1 MSLNDPNAVKLSMT
15 LSGGETST
23 LQIFEFDTAGGT
35 LGRAPECTV
44 VLHDTQRAISRVQA
58 RIEWRD
64 GAFILIDAGSNPTLL
79 NERIL
84 DGSREAQLHEGDR
97 LRIGP
102 YSLDVSIEQDS
113 RDVTMM
119 TRPDVPAP
127 SASLQERP
135 DWDVQAAAPLIPDD
149 WNAPHEVSQ
158 EIRADIPFKPDPLA
172 ASPLLRE
179 AARFG
184 ANANQEL
191 IDALGASDSPLGI
204 GSAKNEVSPFVV
216 SQSSKGFEHVS
227 PERAMSSVPTLPSV
241 NEKPAANIQ
250 EDFNPFIPPID
261 TREPVAPLIPETEFL
276 SWPTPGLTVEPKPTS
291 ASSQQ
296 QKRPEPTVERL
307 HATAGNPKPTND
319 DPTLTALL
327 EGLGIDASTLRHIP
341 ADDLARLAGGMLR
354 VATQGTMTAL
364 RSRSM
369 AKRETR
375 IAMTLIEERDNNPL
389 KFFPDVD
396 MALTQMLGARG
407 AGYLAPED
415 ALQEAFHDIQAHELA
430 VVAGMRAA
438 LEHAMSRIDPVTID
452 KSVGP
457 GKGLGALLSNRRA
470 RLWQRFVDTW
480 EHVARDAGDDFQ
492 RTFGEPFS
500 RAYQAQLDA
509 LIHSAA
515 TRSTSSE

>member
-1 MSLNDPNAVKLSMT
+1 MSLNDANTARLGLT
-15 LSGGETST
+15 LSGGDMST
-23 LQIFEFDTAGGT
+23 PRNIELDATGGT

-44 VLHDTQRAISRVQA
+44 VLPDTQRAISRVQA

-64 GAFILIDAGSNPTLL
+64 GSFVLIDAGSNPTVL
-79 NERIL
+79 NDQIL
-84 DGSREAQLHEGDR
+84 DGSREAQLHDKDR

-102 YSLDVSIEQDS
+102 YSLDVSIEQDMQNM
-113 RDVTMM
+113 TMM

-127 SASLQERP
+127 SAPSPEKP
-135 DWDVQAAAPLIPDD
+135 DWDVKPVAPLIPDD
-149 WNAPHEVSQ
+149 WNAPHEVLKES
-158 EIRADIPFKPDPLA
+158 RADTPFMPDPLA
-172 ASPLLRE
+172 ATPLLRE
-179 AARFG
+179 PARFG
-184 ANANQEL
+184 VNANQEL
-191 IDALGASDSPLGI
+191 IDALGASESPLGL
-204 GSAKNEVSPFVV
+204 GPARPEVSPFAV
-216 SQSSKGFEHVS
+216 SGSSKGFEHVS
-227 PERAMSSVPTLPSV
+227 PERAMSSVPALPPLDESTAAILPEDFDPFV
-241 NEKPAANIQ
+241 APMEMQELPEPKPAA
-250 EDFNPFIPPID
+250 PIAD
-261 TREPVAPLIPETEFL
+261 RN
-276 SWPTPGLTVEPKPTS
+276 GNDS
-291 ASSQQ
+291 A
-296 QKRPEPTVERL
+296 
-307 HATAGNPKPTND
+307 
-319 DPTLTALL
+319 TLAALL
-327 EGLGIDASTLRHIP
+327 EGLGIDASTVGHIP
-341 ADDLARLAGGMLR
+341 APDLARLVGGMLR

-415 ALQEAFHDIQAHELA
+415 ALQEAFHDIQSHELA

-438 LEHAMSRIDPVTID
+438 LEHAMTRIDPVTID
-452 KSVGP
+452 KSVEP
-457 GKGLGALLSNRRA
+457 AKGIDALLSNRRA

-509 LIHSAA
+509 L
-515 TRSTSSE
+515 TRSTPSE

>member
-1 MSLNDPNAVKLSMT
+1 MSLIDPNAAKLRLT
-15 LSGGETST
+15 LSGGDMSAPRN
-23 LQIFEFDTAGGT
+23 IAFDTAGGT

-44 VLHDTQRAISRVQA
+44 VLPDTQRAISRVQA

-64 GAFILIDAGSNPTLL
+64 GAFVVIDAGSNPTLL
-79 NERIL
+79 NDQIL
-84 DGSREAQLHEGDR
+84 DGSREAQLHDRDR

-102 YSLDVSIEQDS
+102 YSLDVCIEQDLQNM
-113 RDVTMM
+113 TMM
-119 TRPDVPAP
+119 TRPDMPAP
-127 SASLQERP
+127 SAPSPEKP
-135 DWDVQAAAPLIPDD
+135 DWDVKPVAPLIPDD
-149 WNAPHEVSQ
+149 WNAPHEASK
-158 EIRADIPFKPDPLA
+158 ESHAAAPFTPDPLA
-172 ASPLLRE
+172 AAPLLRE
-179 AARFG
+179 PARFG
-184 ANANQEL
+184 VNANQEL
-191 IDALGASDSPLGI
+191 IDALGMPDSSLGL
-204 GSAKNEVSPFVV
+204 GPARPEVSPFAV
-216 SQSSKGFEHVS
+216 SGSSKGFEHVS
-227 PERAMSSVPTLPSV
+227 PERAMSSVPTLPLLD
-241 NEKPAANIQ
+241 EAPAAAIP
-250 EDFNPFIPPID
+250 EDFDPFIPPMEMQ
-261 TREPVAPLIPETEFL
+261 EPVSPLVPKTEFK
-276 SWPTPGLTVEPKPTS
+276 PKP
-291 ASSQQ
+291 AA
-296 QKRPEPTVERL
+296 RIADDNDNDNDNDNGN
-307 HATAGNPKPTND
+307 ATLA
-319 DPTLTALL
+319 ALL
-327 EGLGIDASTLRHIP
+327 DGLGIDASTVRHIP
-341 ADDLARLAGGMLR
+341 AQDLARLVGGMLR

-452 KSVGP
+452 KSLDAA
-457 GKGLGALLSNRRA
+457 KGLDALLSNRRA

-509 LIHSAA
+509 L
-515 TRSTSSE
+515 TRSTPSE

>member
-1 MSLNDPNAVKLSMT
+1 MSLNDPNAAKLKLTM
-15 LSGGETST
+15 SGGDMSASRTVA
-23 LQIFEFDTAGGT
+23 FDTAGGT

-44 VLHDTQRAISRVQA
+44 VLPDTQRAISRVQA

-64 GAFILIDAGSNPTLL
+64 GAFVLIDAGSNPTLL
-79 NERIL
+79 NDQIL
-84 DGSREAQLHEGDR
+84 DGSREAQLHDRDR

-102 YSLDVSIEQDS
+102 YSLDVYIEQDMQ
-113 RDVTMM
+113 DMTMM

-127 SASLQERP
+127 FAASPEKP
-135 DWDVQAAAPLIPDD
+135 DWDVKPVVPLIPDD
-149 WNAPHEVSQ
+149 WNAPHEALKESY
-158 EIRADIPFKPDPLA
+158 ANTPFTPDPLA
-172 ASPLLRE
+172 ATPLLRE
-179 AARFG
+179 PARFG
-184 ANANQEL
+184 VNANQEL
-191 IDALGASDSPLGI
+191 IDALGAPDSPLGF
-204 GSAKNEVSPFVV
+204 GPARPDVSPFAV
-216 SQSSKGFEHVS
+216 SASSKGLEHVS
-227 PERAMSSVPTLPSV
+227 PERAMSSVPTLPPL
-241 NEKPAANIQ
+241 NEPSAAILP
-250 EDFNPFIPPID
+250 EDFDPFIPPMEMQALD
-261 TREPVAPLIPETEFL
+261 VPL
-276 SWPTPGLTVEPKPTS
+276 PKP
-291 ASSQQ
+291 
-296 QKRPEPTVERL
+296 KPEPEPEPEP
-307 HATAGNPKPTND
+307 AAPIPDDND
-319 DPTLTALL
+319 SAILAALL
-327 EGLGIDASTLRHIP
+327 DGLGIDVSTVRHIP
-341 ADDLARLAGGMLR
+341 ASDLARLVGCMLR

-415 ALQEAFHDIQAHELA
+415 AMQEAFHDIQAHELA

-452 KSVGP
+452 KSLDAA
-457 GKGLGALLSNRRA
+457 KGLDALLSNRRA

-509 LIHSAA
+509 L
-515 TRSTSSE
+515 TRSTPSE

>member
-1 MSLNDPNAVKLSMT
+1 MSSNDPNATKLRMT
-15 LSGGETST
+15 LSGGETT
-23 LQIFEFDTAGGT
+23 AARNIEFDTAGGT

-64 GAFILIDAGSNPTLL
+64 GAFVLIDTGSNPTLL
-79 NERIL
+79 NDQIL
-84 DGSREAQLHEGDR
+84 DGSRQAQLHEGDR

-102 YSLDVSIEQDS
+102 YSLDVFIEQDPQ
-113 RDVTMM
+113 DLQDPQNLTMM
-119 TRPDVPAP
+119 TRPQVPATP
-127 SASLQERP
+127 APMPEKP
-135 DWDVQAAAPLIPDD
+135 DWDVKPVAPLIPDD
-149 WNAPHEVSQ
+149 WNAPHEASK
-158 EIRADIPFKPDPLA
+158 ESHANTPFTPDPLA
-172 ASPLLRE
+172 STPLLRE
-179 AARFG
+179 PARFG
-184 ANANQEL
+184 VDANQEL
-191 IDALGASDSPLGI
+191 IDALGAPGGALGI
-204 GSAKNEVSPFVV
+204 GPAKRHVSPFAV
-216 SQSSKGFEHVS
+216 SGSSKGFEHVS
-227 PERAMSSVPTLPSV
+227 PERAMSAVPALLPI
-241 NEKPAANIQ
+241 NEQRAASM
-250 EDFNPFIPPID
+250 EGDVDSFIPPI
-261 TREPVAPLIPETEFL
+261 ELKEGSPPALPETAFVV
-276 SWPTPGLTVEPKPTS
+276 PEPKAQP
-291 ASSQQ
+291 QP
-296 QKRPEPTVERL
+296 RPKAQPPEA
-307 HATAGNPKPTND
+307 ATATPPAND
-319 DPTLTALL
+319 DTTFTALL
-327 EGLGIDASTLRHIP
+327 DGLGIHAGTVRHIP
-341 ADDLARLAGGMLR
+341 APELARLVGGMLR

-415 ALQEAFHDIQAHELA
+415 ALQEAFRDIQAHELA

-452 KSVGP
+452 RSLEAA
-457 GKGLGALLSNRRA
+457 KGLDALLGNRRA

-509 LIHSAA
+509 L
-515 TRSTSSE
+515 TRTTPSE